1 MEEATTTEGTFCLQQ
16 VTITESS
23 EDDYQYEEIP
33 ADEDFS
39 LQEGDEDLAKALHTM
54 HEQTIDAQIMAQR
67 PGQITKQS
75 LSETPEVVDDFLCNF
90 LIRMGMNRTLDCF
103 QTEWYELM
111 QRGVLEPKDVG
122 FVPDAYT
129 CNQHLERENIY
140 LKKEMENY
148 KFAANKAKDALL
160 KMQRERDFHRMH
172 HKRVVQEKN
181 RLIND
186 IKRLKTHY
194 ALYEPMLRQLNEKY
208 EILLREKM
216 LTSLERDKVVG
227 QITGLQ
233 ATLQSLESGNN
244 IHIPVMKVGHWCD
257 REAGLVGP
265 SQRAL
270 GEAKEQK
277 VHSAVNV
284 QDSAKDTAKQMSKT
298 YPKDSEF
305 PEGIQVN
312 PYLACA
318 KKCVRPLKSAIYRL
332 SNTLKVHDLAV
343 TWIWKFLATF
353 RRGHTH
359 HLQAGVSVLVLRRTL
374 RDLSCL
380 PSINTGGWVWFDV
393 SAIACCVE
401 TSCLA
406 LHPRKDILV
415 TGSDDRLWKMWAFP
429 NGNII
434 VKGEGHTDWLSGC
447 CFHPSGS
454 KLVTS
459 SGDKT
464 VRVWDFMKGGCILKL
479 EGHSYAVL
487 DCSWHSCGDFVA
499 SASMDETS
507 KVWDLNSERCRYTLR
522 GHKDSVNSIEFF
534 PFSNIILTSSADK
547 TLSLWDARTG
557 LCAQT
562 FYSHLH
568 SCNHATFNMKGDT
581 IVSCDSYGV
590 LKLWDVRKG
599 IPMVSIDAGPHP
611 GNQVAF
617 DPSGHIV
624 AVASNDGT
632 VKTLELKSGQLSSLL
647 GHEDKVQSVI
657 FDHMA
662 EHLISG
668 GSDGTIRIWN

>member
-103 QTEWYELM
+103 QTEW
-111 QRGVLEPKDVG
+111 
-122 FVPDAYT
+122 
-129 CNQHLERENIY
+129 
-140 LKKEMENY
+140 
-148 KFAANKAKDALL
+148 
-160 KMQRERDFHRMH
+160 
-172 HKRVVQEKN
+172 
-181 RLIND
+181 
-186 IKRLKTHY
+186 LKTHY

-343 TWIWKFLATF
+343 T
-353 RRGHTH
+353 
-359 HLQAGVSVLVLRRTL
+359 
-374 RDLSCL
+374 
-380 PSINTGGWVWFDV
+380 
-393 SAIACCVE
+393 
-401 TSCLA
+401 CLA

-547 TLSLWDARTG
+547 TLSLWDARTMPLTYPGNHPAPIARDEPMDLSTTRSRLIEAEKARRRAEG

>member
-1 MEEATTTEGTFCLQQ
+1 MEEVTTMTTTEGTFCLQQ

-54 HEQTIDAQIMAQR
+54 QEQTIDAQIMAQR
-67 PGQITKQS
+67 PGQIIKQS
-75 LSETPEVVDDFLCNF
+75 LSETPEIVDDFLCNF

-111 QRGVLEPKDVG
+111 QRGMLEPKDVG

-148 KFAANKAKDALL
+148 KFAARTNIVLSGGTMQVSCHSVRGSLVPRLSCLESALLSTQHLSVLITSLWHHIGCQWTVRGLDLEKTKELLCAFKAKDALL

-216 LTSLERDKVVG
+216 LTSLERDKAVG

-257 REAGLVGP
+257 REAGLEGP

-270 GEAKEQK
+270 REAKEQK
-277 VHSAVNV
+277 VHSDVNAH
-284 QDSAKDTAKQMSKT
+284 DSTKDPAKQMSKK
-298 YPKDSEF
+298 YPADSEF

-318 KKCVRPLKSAIYRL
+318 KKCVRPLKSGIYRL

-343 TWIWKFLATF
+343 T
-353 RRGHTH
+353 
-359 HLQAGVSVLVLRRTL
+359 
-374 RDLSCL
+374 
-380 PSINTGGWVWFDV
+380 
-393 SAIACCVE
+393 
-401 TSCLA
+401 CLA
-406 LHPRKDILV
+406 LHPRKDIVV
-415 TGSDDRLWKMWAFP
+415 TGSDDHLWKMWAFP

-434 VKGEGHTDWLSGC
+434 VKGEGHTDWISGC

-464 VRVWDFMKGGCILKL
+464 VRVWDFTKGGCILTL

-507 KVWDLNSERCRYTLR
+507 KVWDLKSERCRYTLR

-547 TLSLWDARTG
+547 TLSLWDARMD
-557 LCAQT
+557 
-562 FYSHLH
+562 LH
-568 SCNHATFNMKGDT
+568 QRVILRDFCSATRHNLKG
-581 IVSCDSYGV
+581 
-590 LKLWDVRKG
+590 
-599 IPMVSIDAGPHP
+599 
-611 GNQVAF
+611 
-617 DPSGHIV
+617 
-624 AVASNDGT
+624 
-632 VKTLELKSGQLSSLL
+632 LSSFSPI
-647 GHEDKVQSVI
+647 VQY
-657 FDHMA
+657 
-662 EHLISG
+662 LY
-668 GSDGTIRIWN
+668 

>member
-1 MEEATTTEGTFCLQQ
+1 MHRM
-16 VTITESS
+16 
-23 EDDYQYEEIP
+23 IP

-54 HEQTIDAQIMAQR
+54 HEQAIDAQIMAQR

-75 LSETPEVVDDFLCNF
+75 LSETPEIVDDFLCNF

-148 KFAANKAKDALL
+148 KFAANKAKEALL

-233 ATLQSLESGNN
+233 ATLQSLESGSN

-270 GEAKEQK
+270 RQAKEQK

-284 QDSAKDTAKQMSKT
+284 HDSAKDPAKQMSKK

-318 KKCVRPLKSAIYRL
+318 KKCVRPLKSGIYRL

-343 TWIWKFLATF
+343 T
-353 RRGHTH
+353 
-359 HLQAGVSVLVLRRTL
+359 
-374 RDLSCL
+374 
-380 PSINTGGWVWFDV
+380 
-393 SAIACCVE
+393 
-401 TSCLA
+401 CLA
-406 LHPRKDILV
+406 LHPRKDIIV

-464 VRVWDFMKGGCILKL
+464 VRVWDFTKGGCILKL

-562 FYSHLH
+562 FYGHLH

-590 LKLWDVRKG
+590 LKLWDVRRG
-599 IPMVSIDAGPHP
+599 VPMVSIDAGPHP

-624 AVASNDGT
+624 AAASNDGT
-632 VKTLELKSGQLSSLL
+632 VKTLELKSGHLSSLL

>member
-1 MEEATTTEGTFCLQQ
+1 MEEATTVTTTEGTFCLQQ

-54 HEQTIDAQIMAQR
+54 QEQTIDAQIMAQR
-67 PGQITKQS
+67 PGQIIKQS
-75 LSETPEVVDDFLCNF
+75 LSETPEIVDDFLCNF

-111 QRGVLEPKDVG
+111 QRGMLEHKDVG

-129 CNQHLERENIY
+129 CNQHLERKNIY

-148 KFAANKAKDALL
+148 KFAASKAKDALL

-216 LTSLERDKVVG
+216 LTSLERDKAVG

-257 REAGLVGP
+257 REAGLEGP

-270 GEAKEQK
+270 REAKEQK
-277 VHSAVNV
+277 VHSGVNTH
-284 QDSAKDTAKQMSKT
+284 DSAKDPAKQMSKK
-298 YPKDSEF
+298 YPMDSEF

-318 KKCVRPLKSAIYRL
+318 KKCVRPLKSGIYRL
-332 SNTLKVHDLAV
+332 SNTFKVHDLAV
-343 TWIWKFLATF
+343 T
-353 RRGHTH
+353 
-359 HLQAGVSVLVLRRTL
+359 
-374 RDLSCL
+374 
-380 PSINTGGWVWFDV
+380 
-393 SAIACCVE
+393 
-401 TSCLA
+401 CLA
-406 LHPRKDILV
+406 LHPRKDIVV
-415 TGSDDRLWKMWAFP
+415 TGSDDHLWKMWAFP

-434 VKGEGHTDWLSGC
+434 VKGEGHTDWISGC

-454 KLVTS
+454 KIVTS

-464 VRVWDFMKGGCILKL
+464 VRVWDFTKGGCILTL

-507 KVWDLNSERCRYTLR
+507 KVWDLKSERCRYTLR

-562 FYSHLH
+562 FYGHLH

-590 LKLWDVRKG
+590 LKLWDVRRG
-599 IPMVSIDAGPHP
+599 VPMVSIDAGPHP

-632 VKTLELKSGQLSSLL
+632 IKTLELKSGYLSSLL

>member
-343 TWIWKFLATF
+343 T
-353 RRGHTH
+353 
-359 HLQAGVSVLVLRRTL
+359 
-374 RDLSCL
+374 
-380 PSINTGGWVWFDV
+380 
-393 SAIACCVE
+393 
-401 TSCLA
+401 CLA

-447 CFHPSGS
+447 CFHPS
-454 KLVTS
+454 
-459 SGDKT
+459 
-464 VRVWDFMKGGCILKL
+464 
-479 EGHSYAVL
+479 
-487 DCSWHSCGDFVA
+487 
-499 SASMDETS
+499 
-507 KVWDLNSERCRYTLR
+507 ERCRYTLR

-547 TLSLWDARTG
+547 TLSLWDARTMPLTYPGNHPAPIARDEPMDLSTTRSRLIEAEKARRRAEG

>member
-1 MEEATTTEGTFCLQQ
+1 MEEPTTAEGTFCLQQ

-54 HEQTIDAQIMAQR
+54 HEQSIDAQIMAQR
-67 PGQITKQS
+67 PGHITKQP
-75 LSETPEVVDDFLCNF
+75 LSETPEIVDDFLCNF

-122 FVPDAYT
+122 FVPDAYI

-160 KMQRERDFHRMH
+160 KMQKERDFHRMH

-265 SQRAL
+265 SHRTLRQ
-270 GEAKEQK
+270 AKEQK

-284 QDSAKDTAKQMSKT
+284 HDSAKDPAKQISKK

-318 KKCVRPLKSAIYRL
+318 KKCVRPLKSGIYRL

-343 TWIWKFLATF
+343 T
-353 RRGHTH
+353 
-359 HLQAGVSVLVLRRTL
+359 
-374 RDLSCL
+374 
-380 PSINTGGWVWFDV
+380 
-393 SAIACCVE
+393 
-401 TSCLA
+401 CLA
-406 LHPRKDILV
+406 LHPRKDIVV

-464 VRVWDFMKGGCILKL
+464 VRVWDFTTGGCVLKL

-547 TLSLWDARTG
+547 TLSLWDARMG

-562 FYSHLH
+562 FYGHLH

-590 LKLWDVRKG
+590 LKLWDVRRG
-599 IPMVSIDAGPHP
+599 VPMVSIDAGPHP
-611 GNQVAF
+611 CNQVAF

-624 AVASNDGT
+624 AAASNDGT
-632 VKTLELKSGQLSSLL
+632 VKTLELKSGHLSSLL

>member
-1 MEEATTTEGTFCLQQ
+1 MRMTSKHLRVFKTSWQAPVGWKWTGHRRRDGLGANLHLIFVSSKHDLTKHAE

-33 ADEDFS
+33 TDEDFS
-39 LQEGDEDLAKALHTM
+39 LLEGDEDLAKALHTM

-75 LSETPEVVDDFLCNF
+75 LSETPEIVDDFLCNF

-129 CNQHLERENIY
+129 CNQHLERENIS

-208 EILLREKM
+208 EVLLREKM
-216 LTSLERDKVVG
+216 LTSLERDRVVG

-244 IHIPVMKVGHWCD
+244 IHIPMMKVGHWCD
-257 REAGLVGP
+257 REAGLEGP

-270 GEAKEQK
+270 REAKEQK
-277 VHSAVNV
+277 VHSAVNPH
-284 QDSAKDTAKQMSKT
+284 DAAKDPGKQMSKK

-318 KKCVRPLKSAIYRL
+318 KKCVRPLKSGIYKL

-343 TWIWKFLATF
+343 T
-353 RRGHTH
+353 
-359 HLQAGVSVLVLRRTL
+359 
-374 RDLSCL
+374 
-380 PSINTGGWVWFDV
+380 
-393 SAIACCVE
+393 
-401 TSCLA
+401 CLA
-406 LHPRKDILV
+406 LHPRKDIVV
-415 TGSDDRLWKMWAFP
+415 TGSDDHLWKMWAFP

-434 VKGEGHTDWLSGC
+434 LKGEGHTDWLSGC
-447 CFHPSGS
+447 CFHP
-454 KLVTS
+454 
-459 SGDKT
+459 
-464 VRVWDFMKGGCILKL
+464 
-479 EGHSYAVL
+479 
-487 DCSWHSCGDFVA
+487 
-499 SASMDETS
+499 
-507 KVWDLNSERCRYTLR
+507 SERCRYTLR

-562 FYSHLH
+562 FYGHLH

-590 LKLWDVRKG
+590 LKLWDVRRG
-599 IPMVSIDAGPHP
+599 VPMISIDAGPHP

-632 VKTLELKSGQLSSLL
+632 VKTLELKSGHLASLL